1 MTDIGKQAD
10 TNATNQNNGAKR
22 QDANSGFS
30 SLADRSNCMHIETSG
45 GPVHFYGDVYIGS
58 AGKTIIYKKAKIRS
72 RRRRKKQKARRA
84 ACTSVAEEEAQQED
98 WEAQLEEWEAE
109 QEEWEARQERRRREN
124 ESRSYQWDIDEGKY
138 CVTSEEI

>member
-1 MTDIGKQAD
+1 MTDIGKQGD
-10 TNATNQNNGAKR
+10 KNANDFNTNQNNGAKR
-22 QDANSGFS
+22 ENASSGFA

-58 AGKTIIYKKAKIRS
+58 AGKTVIYKKAKVRT

-84 ACTSVAEEEAQQED
+84 ACTSVVEEEAQ
-98 WEAQLEEWEAE
+98 
-109 QEEWEARQERRRREN
+109 QEEWEARQEKRRREN
-124 ESRSYQWDIDEGKY
+124 ESGSYQWDIDDGKY

>member
-22 QDANSGFS
+22 EGASSGVA

-58 AGKTIIYKKAKIRS
+58 AGKTIIYKKAKKRT

-84 ACTSVAEEEAQQED
+84 ACTSVAEEEAQQ
-98 WEAQLEEWEAE
+98 EEWEAE